1 MMGLPPLL
9 SGSSPSSAPHHPKFR
24 RLWSPGASQG
34 LQEHLTTTEPQQA
47 GGKEDERRNGREE
60 YNRECGREC
69 GLLETPKAGGE
80 GGEKAGSF
88 PEGRNH
94 VQKATEPLTQLSQKM
109 EMVLF
114 VFKTLT
120 AGP

>member
-1 MMGLPPLL
+1 M
-9 SGSSPSSAPHHPKFR
+9 
-24 RLWSPGASQG
+24 
-34 LQEHLTTTEPQQA
+34 
-47 GGKEDERRNGREE
+47 REE
-60 YNRECGREC
+60 MGERNIIVNGGREC
-69 GLLETPKAGGE
+69 GLPETPKAGGE

-94 VQKATEPLTQLSQKM
+94 VQKAMEPLTQLSQKV
-109 EMVLF
+109 EMVLS